1 MTATALA
8 REVQVPRAT
17 ARTEARAWELE
28 DLLDEH
34 PDVRVLSLDCFDT
47 LLWRSTAAPEDV
59 FYDLA
64 HHPAFARLGMNARI
78 RVVAEGTAR
87 ERALV
92 SSGSSEVTLAQ
103 IYRAAF
109 PDLDDAAVS
118 ELSAAEVEAEIRACV
133 ALPATVALIRKAKAR
148 GLRVVIVSDT
158 YLREPE
164 LRRLLAAALPG
175 DAYEAVDGVWC
186 SCDHGRSKA
195 GGLFKPVLDAL
206 GVRAR
211 DVLHVGDN
219 PTADVEAARAI
230 GANAVR
236 LVHHDDEVAAMLRMQ
251 STATSLLHPIVRDMC
266 GMPSPFRMLLASSPL
281 ARTPDPVFT
290 LGYASLGP
298 VLYAFARW
306 LSGELREMRAASADP
321 SRVKP
326 VFLLRDGWLPARIVR
341 ALDAGAAG
349 PLVSISRFAAIAASF
364 RTAADV
370 ERYLAGW
377 VGSERLGDLARQL
390 LLTEDEGRAILLKAR
405 RAARPADGFVREV
418 LRPKTLALVLERS
431 ARYRA
436 RMIRHLESAAGIR
449 EGDTVVFVDLG
460 YEGTAQRQLE
470 PVLRDELGV
479 EVVGRYLVA
488 ARVPGWERSRRG
500 LLDPSWCDDRLVAT
514 IVAYV
519 ALLENLCAAAQGST
533 IDYADDGTPVLAAA
547 RVRQEQ
553 VERVRPVQDAC
564 ERFALDAAAFFA
576 ETGATVDLQQLRIG
590 ALGALA
596 RMLFLPSRA
605 EAQYVAGFALDMNL
619 GVEDELPL
627 LDVDAGL
634 DGLRKRGLF
643 FLGADCA
650 RASRIAGP
658 AELRAASL
666 EMALTLAAQHRFGLD
681 MSPADMTHRQE
692 PLTVIAMRGGAAI
705 SAVAE
710 ARATH
715 DGFFALHVPMGPDDS
730 AVGVV
735 FGARYA
741 WVQIESVTRVEL
753 SALFTSKEADASEDL
768 MGAVRHDGLAHRGGG
783 LYECTTSAAF
793 LLVAA
798 TPRPRSR
805 PAVCRIVFRPV
816 VHRRSDAL
824 LSEDV
829 RR

>member
-8 REVQVPRAT
+8 REVQVRRTP
-17 ARTEARAWELE
+17 ARTEARAWEL
-28 DLLDEH
+28 DGVLDEH

-47 LLWRSTAAPEDV
+47 LLWRSTATPVDV

-64 HHPAFARLGMNARI
+64 RHPAFARLGMNARI
-78 RVVAEGTAR
+78 RVVAEGSAR

-92 SSGSSEVTLAQ
+92 RSGSSEVTLAE

-118 ELSAAEVEAEIRACV
+118 ELSAAELGAEIRACV
-133 ALPATVALIRKAKAR
+133 ALPATVSLIRKAKAR
-148 GLRVVIVSDT
+148 GLRVVVVSDT
-158 YLREPE
+158 YLREAE
-164 LRRLLAAALPG
+164 LRRLLAAALPA
-175 DAYEAVDGVWC
+175 DAYEAIERVWC

-219 PTADVEAARAI
+219 PIADVEAARAI

-236 LVHHDDEVAAMLRMQ
+236 LVHHDDEVEAMMRMQ
-251 STATSLLHPIVRDMC
+251 ATATSLLHPTVRETN
-266 GMPSPFRMLLASSPL
+266 GMPSPFRAVLASSPL
-281 ARTPDPVFT
+281 AREPDAVFT

-306 LSGELREMRAASADP
+306 LSGELREMRSAAADP
-321 SRVKP
+321 SRIKP

-341 ALDAGAAG
+341 AIDADAAG
-349 PLVSISRFAAIAASF
+349 PLLSMSRFAATAASF

-370 ERYLAGW
+370 ERWLAGW
-377 VGSERLGDLARQL
+377 VGSERFHDLARQL
-390 LLTEDEGRAILLKAR
+390 LLTEDEVRAILMKAR
-405 RAARPADGFVREV
+405 RAPRPADGFVREV

-436 RMIRHLESAAGIR
+436 RMIRHFEWAAGIR
-449 EGDTVVFVDLG
+449 KGDTVVFVDLG
-460 YEGTAQRQLE
+460 YEGTAQRLLE

-488 ARVPGWERSRRG
+488 ARVPGWEKSRRG
-500 LLDPSWCDDRLVAT
+500 LLDPSWCDDRLVST

-519 ALLENLCAAAQGST
+519 ALLENLCAADQGST
-533 IDYADDGTPVLAAA
+533 IDYAEDGTPIRAASLVK
-547 RVRQEQ
+547 REQ
-553 VERVRPVQDAC
+553 AERVRPVQDAC
-564 ERFALDAAAFFA
+564 ERFARDAAAFFA
-576 ETGATVDLQQLRIG
+576 ETGATIDLLQLRIS

-596 RMLFLPSRA
+596 RMLLLPSRA
-605 EAQYVAGFALDMNL
+605 EVRYLAGFALDMNL
-619 GVEDELPL
+619 GADDELPL

-666 EMALTLAAQHRFGLD
+666 EMALTLAAQHRFGLE
-681 MSPADMTHRQE
+681 MSPADMTHRREQ
-692 PLTVIAMRGGAAI
+692 LTVLAMRGGAAV

-735 FGARYA
+735 LGERYA
-741 WVQIESVTRVEL
+741 WVQIESVTRVEV
-753 SALFTSKEADASEDL
+753 SALFTSKEADATEDL
-768 MGAVRHDGLAHRGGG
+768 MGAVHHDGLVHRGGG
-783 LYECTTSAAF
+783 LYECTTSASF

-798 TPRPRSR
+798 RPRPRSR
-805 PAVCRIVFRPV
+805 PAICRIVFRPV
-816 VHRRSDAL
+816 VRR
-824 LSEDV
+824 
-829 RR
+829 